1 MNREKLDLLKVY
13 LKTNIA
19 PILIQD
25 VDITFLKKDAVI
37 LPANI
42 KKPSLNGALSN
53 GKLNEPNWYNEL
65 KKRCQNGNGV
75 LIISDLSK
83 ISKDEQSKF
92 YEILKYRK
100 VGVLEL
106 PKNCVIL
113 LNGELDE
120 LNDNIKSLV
129 ITL

>member
-1 MNREKLDLLKVY
+1 MNKEKLDLLKVY

-42 KKPSLNGALSN
+42 KKPSLNGTLSS